1 MVVEINMA
9 NEADQA
15 AIVEELYLNQSMAHC
30 KRPESTAPITGW
42 CNQCG
47 KSVDGQRRW
56 CDNVC
61 SDEWV
66 KENG

>member
-1 MVVEINMA
+1 MA
-9 NEADQA
+9 DEADQA
-15 AIVEELYLNQSMAHC
+15 AVAQALHLKQSMAHC
-30 KRPESTAPITGW
+30 KKPESTAPITGW

-47 KSVDGQRRW
+47 KSVDGLRRW

-66 KENG
+66 KENE